1 MTLKKLEK
9 LEPSQRAK
17 FLNALSKDDMFY
29 LNNCR
34 LTLTDW
40 ERYKKTLDLLER
52 YEFEC
57 EEYRETLLNAEVAT
71 RTELEDERLETLKT
85 EIRSRKSASL
95 KKTQK

>member
-9 LEPSQRAK
+9 LEPSKRAK
-17 FLNALSKDDMFY
+17 FLNVLSKDDMFY

-57 EEYRETLLNAEVAT
+57 KEYRETLLNAEVAT
-71 RTELEDERLETLKT
+71 RTKEEDEKLETLKA

-95 KKTQK
+95 KKTQ